1 MPVQAAEDLALAYRL
16 TRGLLLERCPSMVGA
31 DSSQMRMEG
40 TFYGEAEEM
49 LA

>member
-1 MPVQAAEDLALAYRL
+1 MALQAAKDFALAYRL
-16 TRGLLLERCPSMVGA
+16 TRGLLLETCPSPVGA

-40 TFYGEAEEM
+40 TFYGEAEEI